1 MTTFWEFL
9 FGPNFSSSQHSLFSQ
24 FIVLLPN
31 NKNALPTFGKREFMS
46 MKRYILIIMS
56 ALFIFMS
63 SDIYAQRRNPAKNAD
78 LAFGRKQY
86 TEAADRYKKAYRKVR
101 RNKDER
107 NRISFQMGECYRLIG
122 LTKRAE
128 PYYKRLLKTEYPNT
142 HPEVYLYLAETY
154 KMNEKYKDA
163 IEMYETYAQK
173 VPDDPRG
180 QLGVETTQQI
190 QEWMENPSKYQLTEM
205 KKVNSSKDSDF
216 GACWLNNNYNEIIFT
231 STRDAATGKE
241 KDGITGQ
248 EFADFFISKQ
258 DRKGDWSTPVLA
270 DENENINTEASEGTP
285 FMNSKY
291 TKLYFTRCQNGA
303 HRKNGCQIMVA
314 GRSGGSFSEA
324 RPVEIAGVDTLDIV
338 GHPTLSSDE
347 LIMYFAAERKGGFG
361 GNDIWVAMR
370 DNVSEPFK
378 HPFNL
383 GERINTAGN
392 EVFPF
397 LRYDTTLYF
406 ASDGHG
412 GMGGLDIFVTS
423 MDTAGEWGEPR
434 NLKYPI
440 NSIGD
445 DFAIVFHPNDER
457 GFISSNRGN
466 SRGLDNIYYFEEP
479 PILFTFSGTVKDA
492 KTKQYVSNASVRMV
506 GSDGSNNMTRTN
518 EKGYF
523 NFSNSQLN
531 KNTTYDITIDKDN
544 YFTLTAQ
551 ETTIGLE
558 FSKDI
563 EKDYDIE
570 PIPQEPIMLPDILY
584 DLGKWDL
591 KPQFEDSLQGLI
603 ETLQVNPTIT
613 IELAS
618 HTDSRDTDEHN
629 DILSQKR
636 AQSVVDYLIIR
647 GIDPLRLTAKG
658 YGERVPRTIQKD
670 MTVRGYTFKAG
681 TRLTEDFIN
690 KLPNNDVKEAAHQM
704 NRRTEFRILSKD
716 FVPRDH
722 INEGSTVNIAINP
735 QEDQTVTFTT
745 NKAGYF
751 NFVANVDGYKETF
764 TYSQNADFCISES
777 HALELLKDGRI
788 TAENFKGDVD
798 KILTTGGIQN
808 GALVVIREVRIAGRS
823 LYDVE
828 CKVVSKMVEHWVIG
842 QKNMKQLGNFE
853 FDTKEKKLKFK

>member
-1 MTTFWEFL
+1 
-9 FGPNFSSSQHSLFSQ
+9 
-24 FIVLLPN
+24 
-31 NKNALPTFGKREFMS
+31 MS
-46 MKRYILIIMS
+46 MKRYILIILS

-107 NRISFQMGECYRLIG
+107 NRISFQMAECYRLIG

-142 HPEVYLYLAETY
+142 HPEVYLYLADTY
-154 KMNEKYKDA
+154 KMNEKYKEA

-190 QEWMENPSKYQLTEM
+190 QEWIENPSKYQLTVL
-205 KKVNSSKDSDF
+205 KKVNSTKDSDF
-216 GACWLNNNYNEIIFT
+216 GACWINNNYNEIIFT

-270 DENENINTEASEGTP
+270 DEGEMINTEASEGTP

-303 HRKNGCQIMVA
+303 HRQNGCQIMMA
-314 GRSGGSFSEA
+314 GKSGGAFSEA

-370 DNVSEPFK
+370 DNTTEPFK

-397 LRYDTTLYF
+397 LRYDTVLYF

-412 GMGGLDIFVTS
+412 GMGGLDIFVSS
-423 MDTAGEWGEPR
+423 MDTSGQWGEPR

-440 NSIGD
+440 NSTGD

-492 KTKQYVSNASVRMV
+492 KTKQYASNAAIRLV
-506 GSDGSNNMTRTN
+506 GSDGSNISTRTN

-523 NFSNSQLN
+523 NFSDSQIN

-551 ETTIGLE
+551 QTTIGLE

-563 EKDYDIE
+563 VQDFDIE

-670 MTVRGYTFKAG
+670 MTVKGYTFKAG

-690 KLPNNDVKEAAHQM
+690 KLPSTEVKEAAHQM

-716 FVPRDH
+716 YVPRDQ
-722 INEGSTVNIAINP
+722 IKEGGTVKIAINP
-735 QEDQTVTFTT
+735 QEDQSEMFTLD
-745 NKAGYF
+745 KKGYF
-751 NFVANVDGYKETF
+751 NFIANVDGYKEPF
-764 TYSQNADFCISES
+764 TYSQNADFCVSES
-777 HALELLKDGRI
+777 RALELLKDGRI
-788 TAENFKGDVD
+788 TASDFKGDVD

-808 GALVVIREVRIAGRS
+808 GAIFVVKEVRIAGRS
-823 LYDVE
+823 LYNVE
-828 CKVVSKMVEHWVIG
+828 CKVVSKMIEQWVIG